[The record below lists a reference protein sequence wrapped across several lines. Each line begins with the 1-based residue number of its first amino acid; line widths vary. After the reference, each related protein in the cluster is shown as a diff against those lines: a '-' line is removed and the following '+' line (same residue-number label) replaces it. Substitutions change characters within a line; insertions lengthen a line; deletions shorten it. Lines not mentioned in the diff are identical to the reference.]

1 MMPSYLFPSG
11 KYMQMMTV
19 LKPIAFDV
27 ILCMSQLFD
36 YYFYTVSW
44 NLYLHVLVYTGK
56 AVLYIFFL
64 SGINFFYLISGVFLF
79 RCWYGEYKIQNL
91 WHIYTQMNSR
101 QFKWKGPSKYHN
113 IWYGKVSLFSEQEK
127 THHSPVFITGWR
139 VLRVMVDH
147 PPIENKGVGYI
158 NGNALI
164 SYFDILQTTK
174 NERSINNRLNIALQ
188 RIHNNLI
195 AESPVPGAPP
205 VDQSENLVSRSGSLR
220 IRWCQSGS

>member
-1 MMPSYLFPSG
+1 MLLKSHFLHLTVNCNIYIYLLKNLKWYKCACMMPSYLFPSG

-44 NLYLHVLVYTGK
+44 NYIFMYWYIPVK

-101 QFKWKGPSKYHN
+101 QFFYFNQMKK
-113 IWYGKVSLFSEQEK
+113 
-127 THHSPVFITGWR
+127 
-139 VLRVMVDH
+139 
-147 PPIENKGVGYI
+147 PIKI
-158 NGNALI
+158 
-164 SYFDILQTTK
+164 
-174 NERSINNRLNIALQ
+174 
-188 RIHNNLI
+188 
-195 AESPVPGAPP
+195 P
-205 VDQSENLVSRSGSLR
+205 
-220 IRWCQSGS
+220 

>member
-1 MMPSYLFPSG
+1 MPEDISMLIFITNNFSVIEKELYWFLGKNGITCNNIHIKTVYIHMNWPYSYLKCCLRSHFLRLTINWKIYIFAKEFKMVKVCMMPSYLFPSG

-79 RCWYGEYKIQNL
+79 RCWYSEYEIQNL
-91 WHIYTQMNSR
+91 WHIYIQINSR
-101 QFKWKGPSKYHN
+101 QFKWKGPSKYCN
-113 IWYGKVSLFSEQEK
+113 IWYGKVSLISEQEK
-127 THHSPVFITGWR
+127 NPLFSCVHFMQGEECW
-139 VLRVMVDH
+139 
-147 PPIENKGVGYI
+147 E
-158 NGNALI
+158 
-164 SYFDILQTTK
+164 
-174 NERSINNRLNIALQ
+174 
-188 RIHNNLI
+188 
-195 AESPVPGAPP
+195 
-205 VDQSENLVSRSGSLR
+205 
-220 IRWCQSGS
+220 

>member
-1 MMPSYLFPSG
+1 MPSYLFPSG

-44 NLYLHVLVYTGK
+44 NYIFMYWYIPVK

-79 RCWYGEYKIQNL
+79 WCWYGEYKIQNL

-101 QFKWKGPSKYHN
+101 QFKWKGPSKYCN
-113 IWYGKVSLFSEQEK
+113 IWYGKVSLISEQEK
-127 THHSPVFITGWR
+127 NPLFSCVHFMQGEECW
-139 VLRVMVDH
+139 
-147 PPIENKGVGYI
+147 E
-158 NGNALI
+158 
-164 SYFDILQTTK
+164 
-174 NERSINNRLNIALQ
+174 
-188 RIHNNLI
+188 
-195 AESPVPGAPP
+195 
-205 VDQSENLVSRSGSLR
+205 
-220 IRWCQSGS
+220 